1 MHFTAEGPH
10 GLTEVNGMMR
20 LGQKSLI
27 LEYQVKDGIVG
38 MIKSD
43 PKELVIPFDNLLE
56 VKYKLNW
63 AVSRF
68 KITVNSMRI
77 LGKFPVS
84 DSGVISLKIKR
95 KQKQG
100 AKELASRLNLLL
112 SEHRLEMMD
121 RDEL

>member
-1 MHFTAEGPH
+1 RS
-10 GLTEVNGMMR
+10 EVNGMMR